1 MVGSYPC
8 YLLHRAGLSYG
19 AVLPGVGRL
28 YGQHVGY
35 PPVLQAFLELAVLA
49 VEDLRHH
56 RPERDA
62 ALYGRLD
69 EFEGYLFGLVRK
81 PGSVFLPPSNH

>member
-1 MVGSYPC
+1 M
-8 YLLHRAGLSYG
+8 
-19 AVLPGVGRL
+19 
-28 YGQHVGY
+28 
-35 PPVLQAFLELAVLA
+35 LA

>member
-1 MVGSYPC
+1 MLSPPPC
-8 YLLHRAGLSYG
+8 RALLWGG
-19 AVLPGVGRL
+19 IPGVGRL

-49 VEDLRHH
+49 VEDVRHHH

-69 EFEGYLFGLVRK
+69 EFEGYL
-81 PGSVFLPPSNH
+81 